1 MSGTEEAPNA
11 MSKKQLRIL
20 IADDESIIRLDL
32 KEMLEEHG
40 HQVVGEATDGQV
52 AVDLADKLAP
62 DLIVMDVK
70 MPNLDG
76 LGAVKL
82 INSGAKKRIPVVMVT
97 AYSQPELVEQA
108 VELGVFAYL
117 VKPIKEA
124 DILPTIEVA
133 MSRADEMNALTQEV
147 TNLKDALE
155 TRKVVEKAKGIL
167 IETYG
172 ITEAEAFRRIQK
184 LSMNSRKPIRDIADA
199 IILAREVNKPE
210 PTGRGK

>member
-1 MSGTEEAPNA
+1 

-40 HQVVGEATDGQV
+40 HQVIGEATDGQV
-52 AVDLADKLAP
+52 AVDLADRLAP
-62 DLIVMDVK
+62 DLIVMDIK

-82 INSGAKKRIPVVMVT
+82 INAAGKKRVPVVMVT

-155 TRKVVEKAKGIL
+155 TRKLVEKAKGIL

-172 ITEAEAFRRIQK
+172 ITESEAFRRIQK

-210 PTGRGK
+210 PTGGRGK

>member
-1 MSGTEEAPNA
+1 MT
-11 MSKKQLRIL
+11 KKLRIL

-40 HQVVGEATDGQV
+40 HQVVGEANDGKV
-52 AVDLADKLAP
+52 AVELAEKLAP
-62 DLIVMDVK
+62 DLIVMDIK

-76 LGAVKL
+76 LGAVKQ
-82 INSGAKKRIPVVMVT
+82 INGGKKRIPVVMVT

-133 MSRADEMNALTQEV
+133 MSRAEEMNALTNEV
-147 TNLKDALE
+147 ENLKEALE
-155 TRKVVEKAKGIL
+155 TRKLVEKAKGIL
-167 IETYG
+167 IETYS

-184 LSMNSRKPIRDIADA
+184 LSMNSRKPLREVAEA
-199 IILAREVNKPE
+199 IILARDVNKPE
-210 PTGRGK
+210 PTGGRGK

>member
-1 MSGTEEAPNA
+1 MT
-11 MSKKQLRIL
+11 KKLRIL

-40 HQVVGEATDGQV
+40 HQVVGEANDGKV
-52 AVDLADKLAP
+52 AVELAEKLAP
-62 DLIVMDVK
+62 DLIVMDIK

-76 LGAVKL
+76 LGAVKQ
-82 INSGAKKRIPVVMVT
+82 INGGKHRIPVVMVT

-133 MSRADEMNALTQEV
+133 MSRAEEMNALTNEV
-147 TNLKDALE
+147 EDLKEALE
-155 TRKVVEKAKGIL
+155 TRKLVEKAKGIL
-167 IETYG
+167 IETYS

-184 LSMNSRKPIRDIADA
+184 LSMNSRKPLREVAEA
-199 IILAREVNKPE
+199 IILARDVNKPE
-210 PTGRGK
+210 PTGGRGK